1 MEIEIQHL
9 NDENK
14 RLLLMI
20 EDFKG
25 KSKSSNLLSTKK
37 TMLSSTKL
45 EERRPLITEIKI
57 ENKVYEVLK
66 ENELLK
72 KELVNL
78 KIN

>member
-1 MEIEIQHL
+1 LIV
-9 NDENK
+9 DELKCKNK
-14 RLLLMI
+14 R
-20 EDFKG
+20 
-25 KSKSSNLLSTKK
+25 SNILSPKKTLINSTKF
-37 TMLSSTKL
+37 
-45 EERRPLITEIKI
+45 EERKPLFTEIKI

>member
-1 MEIEIQHL
+1 
-9 NDENK
+9 
-14 RLLLMI
+14 MI

-25 KSKSSNLLSTKK
+25 KSKSSNLLSPKK
-37 TMLSSTKL
+37 TIFSSTKL

>member
-14 RLLLMI
+14 RLLLVI

-25 KSKSSNLLSTKK
+25 KNKSSNLLSPKK
-37 TMLSSTKL
+37 TLLSSTKL